1 MDFFLLFLII
11 SQTGFSY
18 FLFTKIKQLQKEKES
33 NPGDLVLPKLKEMPK
48 IENIDPDS
56 KLLRDVI
63 ESAKLEGWE
72 SEIQEEPTG
81 VYRSI
86 MLGSNSSFRSWEI
99 IIWNP
104 TKTITIRT
112 ILRLYSDDVYVGYF
126 NVGGVSYNCRE
137 NTLQKYLVVEY
148 LWSLILQ
155 QNEKEYQSTWSSYIK
170 SKEKIENCLT
180 TLKRDRQLKKLFDKD
195 LDDSK

>member
-1 MDFFLLFLII
+1 MNIFLLFLII

-72 SEIQEEPTG
+72 SEIQEEPTA
-81 VYRSI
+81 VC
-86 MLGSNSSFRSWEI
+86 RSWQI

-112 ILRLYSDDVYVGYF
+112 SLRIYSDDVYVGYF

-137 NTLQKYLVVEY
+137 NILQKYLVVEY
-148 LWSLILQ
+148 LWSLIVE
-155 QNEKEYQSTWSSYIK
+155 QNEKEYQSTWNSYLK

-180 TLKRDRQLKKLFDKD
+180 ILKRDRQLKKLFEQN
-195 LDDSK
+195 LEDSK